1 MCANIELKKSIDS
14 QRKKIN
20 AISKD
25 VDSIRATVDLI
36 ATQVKELV
44 QEKTHDVF
52 RRKRDEDAL
61 ITIML
66 EVKEQNKKIIMDMAN
81 LQERVSV
88 LENE

>member
-44 QEKTHDVF
+44 QDKTHDVF

-81 LQERVSV
+81 LQERVTI